1 MFSLPIRL
9 NEQLYRES
17 AGEKRA
23 KNVSDFFQIKGV
35 VMTGKYVE
43 SKDEISDLKQ
53 ALENFEQEKERVRA
67 IIGKIGGVPQFR
79 TKLINVLFIVII
91 IVAGTI
97 SIFSGDKLRLLMI
110 ELTTVML
117 SVKIIYMIHIQMR
130 VNHFKFWILSAIE
143 WRINEMTFQIKQLT
157 KK

>member
-1 MFSLPIRL
+1 M
-9 NEQLYRES
+9 NENY
-17 AGEKRA
+17 
-23 KNVSDFFQIKGV
+23 
-35 VMTGKYVE
+35 GKTE
-43 SKDEISDLKQ
+43 DEISDLKL

-67 IIGKIGGVPQFR
+67 IIGKIGGVPQFH
-79 TKLINVLFIVII
+79 TKLINALFIVII
-91 IVAGTI
+91 IVAGAI
-97 SIFSGDKLRLLMI
+97 SIFSGDRLRLLMV

>member
-1 MFSLPIRL
+1 MEDK
-9 NEQLYRES
+9 NEKTQD
-17 AGEKRA
+17 K
-23 KNVSDFFQIKGV
+23 
-35 VMTGKYVE
+35 
-43 SKDEISDLKQ
+43 ISDLKQ

-91 IVAGTI
+91 IVAGGI

-143 WRINEMTFQIKQLT
+143 WRINEMTVQIKQLT

>member
-1 MFSLPIRL
+1 M
-9 NEQLYRES
+9 NENY
-17 AGEKRA
+17 EK
-23 KNVSDFFQIKGV
+23 
-35 VMTGKYVE
+35 TE
-43 SKDEISDLKQ
+43 DEISDLKK
-53 ALENFEQEKERVRA
+53 ALENFEQEKERVRT
-67 IIGKIGGVPQFR
+67 IIGKIGGVPQFH
-79 TKLINVLFIVII
+79 TKLINALFIVII
-91 IVAGTI
+91 IAAGTV
-97 SIFSGDKLRLLMI
+97 SIFSGDKIRLLMV

>member
-1 MFSLPIRL
+1 M
-9 NEQLYRES
+9 NEKY
-17 AGEKRA
+17 EK
-23 KNVSDFFQIKGV
+23 
-35 VMTGKYVE
+35 TE
-43 SKDEISDLKQ
+43 DEISDLKQ

-67 IIGKIGGVPQFR
+67 IIGKIGGVPKFH

-97 SIFSGDKLRLLMI
+97 SIFSGDRLRLLMV

-143 WRINEMTFQIKQLT
+143 WRINEMTIQLKQLN